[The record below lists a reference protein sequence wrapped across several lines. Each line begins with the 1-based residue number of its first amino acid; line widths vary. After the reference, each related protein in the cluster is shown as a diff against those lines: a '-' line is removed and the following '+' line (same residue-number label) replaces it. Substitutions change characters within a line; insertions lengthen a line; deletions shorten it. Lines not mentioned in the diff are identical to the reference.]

1 MVNILS
7 SINEWSIYCLQPT
20 DGHYTCYTVFSK
32 LMNAKEEERKKKK
45 PLSAVD
51 PIMEDIS
58 FLVSNQ
64 TDDAMDDP
72 CLNQDTSMLKIE
84 PCEDI
89 SCLVSN
95 QTDDAMDD
103 PCLNQDTSM
112 LKIEPCED
120 ISCLV
125 SNQTDDAMDDPC
137 LNQDTSMLKIEPCE
151 DISFLVSNQTDDAM
165 DDPCLNQDISML
177 KIESCEDISIT
188 SAEHQRELLLVEHED
203 HNYAAKEKPLD
214 RDYTYNQEFDCRE
227 DFFLAPV
234 EGTQEIEIFSVYES
248 PKELAESSLSPF
260 KTLCCLLQIRIS
272 DPYIFKCTENEIR
285 IVELYQISSKNLS
298 IKLTVNID
306 SSFCANIYVHRKE
319 VSRDNA
325 IWMGL
330 PNIYDS
336 VESVTK
342 LLSRLSCFS
351 VCVGNP
357 DEKYQYIT
365 PVGCG
370 ISPQYSSTIR
380 SFREGNFS
388 ATSAGSG
395 EYTSTIR
402 SVHCSLLVKRNR
414 CSQCANDR
422 KMLRKRHQRAV
433 ERQNSPLTD
442 FVHKSIKH
450 ESMTRSNLIE
460 KINQQRDEIQSMSL
474 EIKELKR
481 KFQKEVLKNDAS

>member
-1 MVNILS
+1 MPKRKRGSNLTKHV
-7 SINEWSIYCLQPT
+7 
-20 DGHYTCYTVFSK
+20 K
-32 LMNAKEEERKKKK
+32 KKKK
-45 PLSAVD
+45 PLPAVD

-72 CLNQDTSMLKIE
+72 GLNQDTSMLKIE

-95 QTDDAMDD
+95 QTYDAMDD
-103 PCLNQDTSM
+103 PCLNIETSM
-112 LKIEPCED
+112 LKIEH
-120 ISCLV
+120 
-125 SNQTDDAMDDPC
+125 
-137 LNQDTSMLKIEPCE
+137 CE
-151 DISFLVSNQTDDAM
+151 DISFLVSNHTDDAM
-165 DDPCLNQDISML
+165 DDPGLNQDTSML

-203 HNYAAKEKPLD
+203 HTYATKEQPLD

-234 EGTQEIEIFSVYES
+234 EGTEQQITQEIEIFSVYES

-285 IVELYQISSKNLS
+285 IVELYQTSSKNLS
-298 IKLTVNID
+298 IKLTVIID

-351 VCVGNP
+351 VCIGNP

-370 ISPQYSSTIR
+370 ISTQYSSTIR

-388 ATSAGSG
+388 ATSASSG

-402 SVHCSLLVKRNR
+402 SVHCSLLVKGNR
-414 CSQCANDR
+414 CSQCMNDR
-422 KMLRKRHQRAV
+422 SMLRKRHQRAV

-460 KINQQRDEIQSMSL
+460 KINQQRDEIKSMSL

-481 KFQKEVLKNDAS
+481 KSHQEVLKKGVT